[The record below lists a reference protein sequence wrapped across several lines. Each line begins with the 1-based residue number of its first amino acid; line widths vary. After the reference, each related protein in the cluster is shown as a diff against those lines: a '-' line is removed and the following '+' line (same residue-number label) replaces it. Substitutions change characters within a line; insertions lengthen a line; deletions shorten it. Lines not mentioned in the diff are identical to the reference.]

1 MLSPCSLG
9 RVGVGSTLTLC
20 TPVESIGAVSVE
32 NRSAE
37 TVGGEDSTVVVAVAI
52 EALPRITSCNIEER
66 LDAVYLLLVVHI
78 EIEQGIALELLD
90 VLVSTG
96 TVVAPSVPC
105 CR

>member
-9 RVGVGSTLTLC
+9 GVGVGSTLTLC
-20 TPVESIGAVSVE
+20 APVECIGAVGVE
-32 NRSAE
+32 NRSTE

-78 EIEQGIALELLD
+78 EIEQGVALELLD
-90 VLVSTG
+90 VLMGTG
-96 TVVAPSVPC
+96 TIVAPSVPC